1 MVCALDPLRDAG
13 IEYYRRL
20 QAAGC
25 RARLVCCPSVHG
37 CFTLQ
42 AILPDARRAF
52 DDSLEQLQLLLAG

>member
-1 MVCALDPLRDAG
+1 MVCAFDPLRDAG
-13 IEYYRRL
+13 ITYFRRL

-42 AILPDARRAF
+42 SMLPDARRAF
-52 DDSLEQLQLLLAG
+52 DDSLQQLQLLLAA